1 MSEELKDNEVIGM
14 SGYIDADITVQARD
28 LDEKNRRYWE
38 IGKAASEA
46 RIKLDDMICV
56 VHSKVLYDRQQ
67 GKTYASIKG
76 WMTDAYTKGYA
87 VGLAAA
93 KPTGWRVEIRN
104 WGGSVWSAFLIFP
117 DGFEQEM
124 EYTTT
129 NGTPDDVKAHSR
141 VQFII
146 KDLHA
151 EVVVVP
157 KEKKGDAE

>member
-1 MSEELKDNEVIGM
+1 MKDDEILG
-14 SGYIDADITVQARD
+14 TVNGKDGWQFYARASD
-28 LDEKNRRYWE
+28 LDEKNRRFWE

-87 VGLAAA
+87 AGLAAA

-117 DGFEQEM
+117 DGFEHRW
-124 EYTTT
+124 
-129 NGTPDDVKAHSR
+129 NTP
-141 VQFII
+141 QPTG
-146 KDLHA
+146 LLMM
-151 EVVVVP
+151 
-157 KEKKGDAE
+157 